1 MWNTSNLL
9 NIIIKAISLRL
20 KCKPQVIATSLPF
33 RQGSTVLIAVNKCTV
48 NLIKNAFRIDRDRN
62 IHAFLFFYFDLLE
75 VSVFFIRYIS
85 RIVNNDFHILYSV
98 SRSIKVMIIRMFIKN
113 QSSVQT
119 LPQQMIWVIRI
130 SIQYE
135 VSISIYTHSL
145 QS

>member
-1 MWNTSNLL
+1 MWNTSYLL

-20 KCKPQVIATSLPF
+20 KCKPQAIATSLPF

-62 IHAFLFFYFDLLE
+62 IHAFDLSCVYNFDLLE

-85 RIVNNDFHILYSV
+85 RIVNNDFHILYSA
-98 SRSIKVMIIRMFIKN
+98 SRSIKGMIIRMFIKN
-113 QSSVQT
+113 QSSVQS

-130 SIQYE
+130 STQ
-135 VSISIYTHSL
+135 
-145 QS
+145 